1 MAEMNMNPREKAR
14 LEEEKKNRKTR
25 NKFILVGV
33 IVVLMIALV
42 IFVNSRLFYN
52 VTTALTIGDTNY
64 SVARMNYEYQ
74 KAYMNFNQTYGQY
87 FGSLIDTSKSLKE
100 QSCPFDANGGT
111 WDNYFKQSAETNLTQ
126 LSAVYAKA
134 IAEGYTLTE
143 DDAAE
148 IDTAVES
155 YRTYGKSLGYATLN
169 KFLSA
174 YFGSGNSEKTI
185 RANMAEELIASRY
198 ADDVYASFT
207 YTDDEIDAYYAE
219 NADSYDR
226 VNVLY
231 TLISAAANED
241 EGIDADTAKAAAED
255 KAKVILAGA
264 GSSEEDFRA
273 AVLKETEAE
282 ASETSYTVTSFLSRY
297 EGSVERDDIAEG
309 KVFSHSSDSGVY
321 VVYILGTESNDYP
334 TVNVRHI
341 LLRPVYTMDE
351 LNEGVVFLDSIA
363 NQIRKDSLSFDKAAL
378 QFSDDATSKMNG
390 GIVSNHDILERF
402 NAFEAKLTV
411 TKFLREDFAHFGALD
426 DYNALIR
433 LKPGEISPAF
443 LTEDIMGNQLAKIV
457 KLVEI
462 IPTHVASLN
471 EDYLRLEEM
480 ALNAKQER
488 VFKEWLTKKIDAMYV
503 YIAPEF
509 RDGEFENKSWVK

>member
-1 MAEMNMNPREKAR
+1 MAEMNLNPREKAR

-111 WDNYFKQSAETNLTQ
+111 WDDYFKQSAETNLTQ

-134 IAEGYTLTE
+134 IAEGYALTE
-143 DDAAE
+143 DEAAE

-155 YRTYGKSLGYATLN
+155 YRTYGKSLGFATLN

-174 YFGSGNSEKTI
+174 YFGTGNSEKTI

-231 TLISAAANED
+231 TLISSAANED

-341 LLRPVYTMDE
+341 LIKAVDADGDGTYSDAEKQTAYDAVKAIEDE
-351 LNEGVVFLDSIA
+351 WLAAGGTEEGF
-363 NQIRKDSLSFDKAAL
+363 AAL
-378 QFSDDATSKMNG
+378 ANEKSEDTGSNTNG
-390 GIVSNHDILERF
+390 GLYEQIYKGQMVTEFNDFCFGEREVGDYAIVYGE
-402 NAFEAKLTV
+402 NANYAGYHLVYFSGEDALYSRVLAENAMRQADGGAAISDLTADLTPV
-411 TKFLREDFAHFGALD
+411 HASGW
-426 DYNALIR
+426 R
-433 LKPGEISPAF
+433 L
-443 LTEDIMGNQLAKIV
+443 V
-457 KLVEI
+457 
-462 IPTHVASLN
+462 
-471 EDYLRLEEM
+471 M
-480 ALNAKQER
+480 A
-488 VFKEWLTKKIDAMYV
+488 
-503 YIAPEF
+503 
-509 RDGEFENKSWVK
+509 G

>member
-111 WDNYFKQSAETNLTQ
+111 WDDYFKQSAETNLTQ

-134 IAEGYTLTE
+134 IAEGYALTE
-143 DDAAE
+143 DEAAE

-155 YRTYGKSLGYATLN
+155 YRTYGKSIGFATLN

-174 YFGSGNSEKTI
+174 YFGTGNSEKTI

-282 ASETSYTVTSFLSRY
+282 ASETSYTVTSFLSRF

-309 KVFSHSSDSGVY
+309 KVFSHSGDSGVY

-341 LLRPVYTMDE
+341 LIKAVDADGDGTYSDAEKQTAYDAVKAIEDE
-351 LNEGVVFLDSIA
+351 WLAAGGTEEGF
-363 NQIRKDSLSFDKAAL
+363 AAL
-378 QFSDDATSKMNG
+378 ANEKSEDTGSNTNG
-390 GIVSNHDILERF
+390 GLYEQIYKGQMVTEFNDFCFGEREVGDYAIVYGENSAYAGYHLVYFSGE
-402 NAFEAKLTV
+402 
-411 TKFLREDFAHFGALD
+411 
-426 DYNALIR
+426 NALYSRVLAENAMRQADGGTAISDLTADLTPVHASGWR
-433 LKPGEISPAF
+433 L
-443 LTEDIMGNQLAKIV
+443 V
-457 KLVEI
+457 
-462 IPTHVASLN
+462 
-471 EDYLRLEEM
+471 M
-480 ALNAKQER
+480 A
-488 VFKEWLTKKIDAMYV
+488 
-503 YIAPEF
+503 
-509 RDGEFENKSWVK
+509 G

>member
-1 MAEMNMNPREKAR
+1 MAEMNLNPREKAR

-74 KAYMNFNQTYGQY
+74 KAYMNFNQTYSQY
-87 FGSLIDTSKSLKE
+87 FSSLIDTSKSLKD

-111 WDNYFKQSAETNLTQ
+111 WDDYFKQSAETSLTQ
-126 LSAVYAKA
+126 LSAIYAKA
-134 IAEGYTLTE
+134 VAEGYTLTE
-143 DDAAE
+143 DEAAE

-198 ADDVYASFT
+198 SDDVYASFT
-207 YTDDEIDAYYAE
+207 YTDDELDTYYAE

-282 ASETSYTVTSFLSRY
+282 ATETSYTVSSFLSRY

-309 KVFSHSSDSGVY
+309 KVFSHSTDSGVY
-321 VVYILGTESNDYP
+321 VVYVLGTETNDYP

-341 LLRPVYTMDE
+341 LIKAVDADGDGTYSDAEKQTAYDAVKAIEDDWLAGDGSE
-351 LNEGVVFLDSIA
+351 E
-363 NQIRKDSLSFDKAAL
+363 SFAAL
-378 QFSDDATSKMNG
+378 ANKKSEDTGSNTNG
-390 GIVSNHDILERF
+390 GLYEQIYKGQMVTEFNDFCFGEREVGDYAIVYGENTNYAGYHLVYFSGE
-402 NAFEAKLTV
+402 NAPYFRVIAENAK
-411 TKFLREDFAHFGALD
+411 RQADGDAAI
-426 DYNALIR
+426 NALTADITPVHASGWR
-433 LKPGEISPAF
+433 L
-443 LTEDIMGNQLAKIV
+443 V
-457 KLVEI
+457 
-462 IPTHVASLN
+462 
-471 EDYLRLEEM
+471 M
-480 ALNAKQER
+480 AA
-488 VFKEWLTKKIDAMYV
+488 
-503 YIAPEF
+503 
-509 RDGEFENKSWVK
+509 

>member
-1 MAEMNMNPREKAR
+1 MAEMNLNPRERAR

-25 NKFILVGV
+25 NKFILIG
-33 IVVLMIALV
+33 ILIVLMIVLV

-52 VTTALTIGDTNY
+52 VTTALTVGDTDY

-87 FGSLIDTSKSLKE
+87 FSSLIDTSRSLKD

-111 WDNYFKQSAETNLTQ
+111 WDDYFKQSAETNLTQ

-134 IAEGYTLTE
+134 VAEGYTLTE
-143 DDAAE
+143 DEAAE
-148 IDTAVES
+148 IDTAVEN

-174 YFGSGNSEKTI
+174 YFGTGNSEKTV

-198 ADDVYASFT
+198 ADDIYSSFT
-207 YTDDEIDAYYAE
+207 YTDEELDAYYAE
-219 NADSYDR
+219 NADSYDY

-231 TLISAAANED
+231 TLISAAANDE

-273 AVLKETEAE
+273 AVLKETETE
-282 ASETSYTVTSFLSRY
+282 ATETSYTVTSFLSRY

-309 KVFSHSSDSGVY
+309 KVFSHSTDSGVY
-321 VVYILGTESNDYP
+321 VVYVLGTESNDYP

-341 LLRPVYTMDE
+341 LVKAVDADGDGTYSDAEKQTAYDAVKAIE
-351 LNEGVVFLDSIA
+351 NEWLAGGGTEEGF
-363 NQIRKDSLSFDKAAL
+363 AAL
-378 QFSDDATSKMNG
+378 ANEKSEDAGSNTNG
-390 GIVSNHDILERF
+390 GLYENIYKGQMVTEFNDFCFGERKTGDYAIVYGESSAYAGYHLVYFSGE
-402 NAFEAKLTV
+402 NALYSRIIAENAMRQEDGGAVLNDLTV
-411 TKFLREDFAHFGALD
+411 GLTPVHASGW
-426 DYNALIR
+426 R
-433 LKPGEISPAF
+433 L
-443 LTEDIMGNQLAKIV
+443 V
-457 KLVEI
+457 
-462 IPTHVASLN
+462 
-471 EDYLRLEEM
+471 M
-480 ALNAKQER
+480 A
-488 VFKEWLTKKIDAMYV
+488 
-503 YIAPEF
+503 
-509 RDGEFENKSWVK
+509 G

>member
-1 MAEMNMNPREKAR
+1 MAEMNLNPRERAR

-25 NKFILVGV
+25 NKFILIG
-33 IVVLMIALV
+33 ILIVLMIVLV

-52 VTTALTIGDTNY
+52 VTTALTVGDTDY

-87 FGSLIDTSKSLKE
+87 FSSLIDTSRSLKD

-111 WDNYFKQSAETNLTQ
+111 WDDYFKQSAETNLTQ

-134 IAEGYTLTE
+134 VAEGYTLTE
-143 DDAAE
+143 DEAAE
-148 IDTAVES
+148 IDTAVEN

-174 YFGSGNSEKTI
+174 YFGTGNSEKTV

-198 ADDVYASFT
+198 ADDIYASFT
-207 YTDDEIDAYYAE
+207 YTDEELDAYYAE
-219 NADSYDR
+219 NADSYDY

-231 TLISAAANED
+231 TLISAAANDE

-273 AVLKETEAE
+273 AVLKETETE
-282 ASETSYTVTSFLSRY
+282 ATETSYTVTSFLSRY

-309 KVFSHSSDSGVY
+309 KVFSHSTDSGVY
-321 VVYILGTESNDYP
+321 VVYVLGNESNDYP

-341 LLRPVYTMDE
+341 LVKAVDADGDGTYSDAEKQTAYDAVKAIE
-351 LNEGVVFLDSIA
+351 NEWLAGGGTEEGF
-363 NQIRKDSLSFDKAAL
+363 AAL
-378 QFSDDATSKMNG
+378 ANEKSEDAGSNTNG
-390 GIVSNHDILERF
+390 GLYENIYKGQMVTEFNDFCFGERKTGDYAIVYGESSAYAGYHLVYFSGE
-402 NAFEAKLTV
+402 
-411 TKFLREDFAHFGALD
+411 
-426 DYNALIR
+426 NALYSRIIAENAMRQEDGGAVLNDLMGDLTPVHASGWR
-433 LKPGEISPAF
+433 L
-443 LTEDIMGNQLAKIV
+443 V
-457 KLVEI
+457 
-462 IPTHVASLN
+462 
-471 EDYLRLEEM
+471 M
-480 ALNAKQER
+480 A
-488 VFKEWLTKKIDAMYV
+488 
-503 YIAPEF
+503 
-509 RDGEFENKSWVK
+509 G

>member
-1 MAEMNMNPREKAR
+1 MAEMNLNPRERAR

-25 NKFILVGV
+25 NKFILIG
-33 IVVLMIALV
+33 ILIVLMIVLV

-52 VTTALTIGDTNY
+52 VTTALTVGDTDY

-87 FGSLIDTSKSLKE
+87 FSSLIDTSRSLKD

-111 WDNYFKQSAETNLTQ
+111 WDDYFKQSAETNLTQ

-134 IAEGYTLTE
+134 VAEGYTLTE
-143 DDAAE
+143 DEAAE
-148 IDTAVES
+148 IDTAVEN

-174 YFGSGNSEKTI
+174 YFGTGNSEKTV

-198 ADDVYASFT
+198 ADDIYSSFT
-207 YTDDEIDAYYAE
+207 YTDEELDAYYAE
-219 NADSYDR
+219 NADSYDY

-231 TLISAAANED
+231 TLISAAANDE

-273 AVLKETEAE
+273 AVLKETETE
-282 ASETSYTVTSFLSRY
+282 ATETSYTVTSFLSRY

-309 KVFSHSSDSGVY
+309 KVFSHSTDSGVY
-321 VVYILGTESNDYP
+321 VVYVLGTESNDYP

-341 LLRPVYTMDE
+341 LV
-351 LNEGVVFLDSIA
+351 
-363 NQIRKDSLSFDKAAL
+363 KAV
-378 QFSDDATSKMNG
+378 DA
-390 GIVSNHDILERF
+390 
-402 NAFEAKLTV
+402 
-411 TKFLREDFAHFGALD
+411 
-426 DYNALIR
+426 
-433 LKPGEISPAF
+433 
-443 LTEDIMGNQLAKIV
+443 
-457 KLVEI
+457 
-462 IPTHVASLN
+462 
-471 EDYLRLEEM
+471 
-480 ALNAKQER
+480 
-488 VFKEWLTKKIDAMYV
+488 
-503 YIAPEF
+503 
-509 RDGEFENKSWVK
+509 DGDGT

>member
-1 MAEMNMNPREKAR
+1 MAEMNLNPRERAR

-33 IVVLMIALV
+33 LVVLMIALV

-87 FGSLIDTSKSLKE
+87 FGSLIDTSKSLKD
-100 QSCPFDANGGT
+100 QTCPIDANGGS
-111 WDNYFKQSAETNLTQ
+111 WDDYFKQSAESNLTQ

-134 IAEGYTLTE
+134 VAEGYTLTE
-143 DDAAE
+143 DEAAE

-207 YTDDEIDAYYAE
+207 YTDDELDAYYAE

-282 ASETSYTVTSFLSRY
+282 ATETSYTVSTFLSRF

-309 KVFSHSSDSGVY
+309 KVFSHSTDSGVY
-321 VVYILGTESNDYP
+321 VVYVLGTESNDYP

-341 LLRPVYTMDE
+341 LIKAVDADGDGTYSDAEKQTAYDAVKAIEDE
-351 LNEGVVFLDSIA
+351 WLAGGGTEE
-363 NQIRKDSLSFDKAAL
+363 SFAAL
-378 QFSDDATSKMNG
+378 ANEKSEDTGSNTNG
-390 GIVSNHDILERF
+390 GLYEQIYKGQMVTEFNDFCFGERSVGDYAIVYGENSAYAGYHLVYFSGE
-402 NAFEAKLTV
+402 NALYTRVVAENAMRQADGDAAINDLTV
-411 TKFLREDFAHFGALD
+411 DLTPVHASGW
-426 DYNALIR
+426 R
-433 LKPGEISPAF
+433 L
-443 LTEDIMGNQLAKIV
+443 V
-457 KLVEI
+457 
-462 IPTHVASLN
+462 
-471 EDYLRLEEM
+471 M
-480 ALNAKQER
+480 A
-488 VFKEWLTKKIDAMYV
+488 
-503 YIAPEF
+503 
-509 RDGEFENKSWVK
+509 G